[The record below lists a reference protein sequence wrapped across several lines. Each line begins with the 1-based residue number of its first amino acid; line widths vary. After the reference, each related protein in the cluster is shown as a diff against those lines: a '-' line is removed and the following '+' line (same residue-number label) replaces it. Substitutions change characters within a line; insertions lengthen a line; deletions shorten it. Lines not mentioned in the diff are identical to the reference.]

1 MTNKRVL
8 QSLAGLEA
16 SRRVGWA
23 KYYELVEEIELLKS
37 LIHELADSVV
47 FSPRLNN
54 NDPIFEV
61 VSRARAAARGDQ
73 L

>member
-1 MTNKRVL
+1 MNKTI
-8 QSLAGLEA
+8 QTMNGLEA

-47 FSPRLNN
+47 FSPRLSN